1 MGRAIAEVNR
11 LVEPGARVRQFATL
25 PKELDADE
33 AELTRSRK
41 LRRELIH
48 DRYCDLI
55 DALYGT
61 ADHCDTKIEV
71 KYQDGTTS
79 LMTGK
84 VLINRVE
91 AAA

>member
-1 MGRAIAEVNR
+1 MRWSSPA
-11 LVEPGARVRQFATL
+11 ARVRHFATF

-48 DRYCDLI
+48 ERYCDLI

-61 ADHCDTKIEV
+61 AEDCQTTIEV
-71 KYQDGTTS
+71 KYQDGTVSQLNTRVS
-79 LMTGK
+79 
-84 VLINRVE
+84 INRVE
-91 AAA
+91 AMV